1 MILLTGAAGFIGFH
15 VAAKLLDEG
24 EEVVGIDN
32 LNSYYDPSLKE
43 ARLAILKKR
52 EGFHFYKTDICDY
65 DALVSIA
72 SRYRF
77 KALCHLAAQAGV
89 RYSLTHPFAYQ
100 KSNNEGFLCMIE
112 LARHHEVENFVYA
125 SSSSVYGGN
134 AKLPFSESDRVDSPI
149 SLYAATKR
157 ANELTA
163 HCYSHLF
170 GLNCSGLRFFTVYG
184 PWGRPDMALFKFTKA
199 ILAGEQIEVYNQ
211 GKMKRN
217 FTYIDDIVQG
227 VLLTLKNPVRYELY
241 NIGNSRA
248 EDLLA
253 FIREIETVCGKKAA
267 ITYLPMQAGDV
278 PATVADIAK
287 LARLGYAPKTN
298 IDTGIR
304 NFVSWFRDYY
314 HI

>member
-1 MILLTGAAGFIGFH
+1 MILVTGAAGFIGFH
-15 VAAKLLDEG
+15 VASKLLDEG

-32 LNSYYDPSLKE
+32 LNDYYDPSLKD
-43 ARLAILKKR
+43 ARLGILKQR
-52 EGFHFYKTDICDY
+52 DGLHFYKTDICDY
-65 DALVSIA
+65 DSIVSIA

-77 KALCHLAAQAGV
+77 DAICHLAAQAGV
-89 RYSLTHPFAYQ
+89 RYSLTHPFVYQ

-112 LARHHEVENFVYA
+112 LARHHGVENFVYA

-134 AKLPFSESDRVDSPI
+134 TKLPFSESDRVDSPI

-163 HCYSHLF
+163 HCYSHLY

-199 ILAGEQIEVYNQ
+199 IIEDKPIEVYNQ

-217 FTYIDDIVQG
+217 FTYIDDIVRG
-227 VLLTLKNPVRYELY
+227 ILLTIRTPVRYELY

-248 EDLLA
+248 EELLD
-253 FIREIETVCGKKAA
+253 FISEIEKNLGKKAV
-267 ITYLPMQAGDV
+267 INFLPMQAGDV
-278 PATVADIAK
+278 PATVADIGK
-287 LARLGYAPKTN
+287 LANLGYTPKTN
-298 IDTGIR
+298 IDGGIR
-304 NFVSWFRDYY
+304 NFIAWYREYY